1 MKTSASLVKAILL
14 MFLISVAGLTK
25 ATEPPICYYQLKIYH
40 YKTKSQEDR
49 LDNYLKNAY
58 MPADMRAGGWEVGV
72 FKTLE
77 QDTAD
82 KRIYVLSTFRRYGI
96 LQKLDKRLMKDKQYL
111 TDAKDFLDAP
121 YNDAPYTRFE
131 TIILRAFPRWP
142 ISARPQ
148 LTANNIDRI
157 YELRSYESPTE
168 KYHVSKVKMFNRGGE
183 TLLFSRLRFNAV
195 FYADVLIGS
204 HMPNLMYMTAFE
216 NKADRDKH
224 WDTFSNDPE
233 WKTLSAMPEYQ
244 HNVSKA
250 EIIFLHPTEYSQL

>member
-1 MKTSASLVKAILL
+1 MKTHIDFRKTVLLIVLVCL
-14 MFLISVAGLTK
+14 AGLSK
-25 ATEPPICYYQLKIYH
+25 ATEPPRCYYLLKIYH
-40 YKTKSQEDR
+40 YQTKAQEER

-82 KRIYVLSTFRRYGI
+82 RRIYVLSAFRRYGI
-96 LQKLDKRLMKDKQYL
+96 LQKLEMRLMKDKQYL
-111 TDAKDFLDAP
+111 SDAKDFLDAP

-131 TIILRAFPRWP
+131 TVILRAFPRWP
-142 ISARPQ
+142 ISSTPR
-148 LTANNIDRI
+148 LTANKTDRI
-157 YELRSYESPTE
+157 YELRSYESPTQ
-168 KYHVSKVKMFNRGGE
+168 KYHVSKVKMFNDGGE
-183 TLLFSRLRFNAV
+183 TELFSRLRFNAV

-233 WKTLSAMPEYQ
+233 WKTLSSLPEYL

>member
-1 MKTSASLVKAILL
+1 MKINVNDLRIICLIFLLCFTVSA
-14 MFLISVAGLTK
+14 K
-25 ATEPPICYYQLKIYH
+25 ATEPPRCYYQLKIYH
-40 YKTKSQEDR
+40 YKTKSQEDK
-49 LDNYLKNAY
+49 LDTYLKNAY
-58 MPADMRAGGWEVGV
+58 IPASGRASAWEIGV

-77 QDTAD
+77 QDTTD
-82 KRIYVLSTFRRYGI
+82 RRIYVLSTFRRYGL
-96 LQKLDKRLMKDKQYL
+96 LQKIDKRLMKDQQYL
-111 TDAKDFLDAP
+111 IDAKDFLDAT

-131 TIILRAFPRWP
+131 TVILRAFPRWP
-142 ISARPQ
+142 ISAKPE
-148 LTANNIDRI
+148 LTANKIDRI
-157 YELRSYESPTE
+157 YELRSYESPTQ
-168 KYHVSKVKMFNRGGE
+168 KYHLSKVKMFNQGGE
-183 TLLFSRLRFNAV
+183 TLLFSRLKFNAI

>member
-1 MKTSASLVKAILL
+1 MKTSFNFAKVLL
-14 MFLISVAGLTK
+14 IVFLLGIPGLTK
-25 ATEPPICYYQLKIYH
+25 AMQPPLCYYQLKIYH

-58 MPADMRAGGWEVGV
+58 IPASGRAGAWEIGV
-72 FKTLE
+72 FKTLD

-82 KRIYVLSTFRRYGI
+82 RRIYVLSTFRRYSL
-96 LQKLDKRLMKDKQYL
+96 LQKIDRRLLKDHQYL
-111 TDAKDFLDAP
+111 ADAEDFLNAT

-131 TIILRAFPRWP
+131 TVILRAFPRWKIP
-142 ISARPQ
+142 ATPK
-148 LTANNIDRI
+148 LTANKIDRI
-157 YELRSYESPTE
+157 YELRSYESPTQ
-168 KYHVSKVKMFNRGGE
+168 KYHLNKVKMFNTGGE
-183 TLLFSRLRFNAV
+183 TILFSRLKFNAV

-233 WKTLSAMPEYQ
+233 WKTLSALPEYQ